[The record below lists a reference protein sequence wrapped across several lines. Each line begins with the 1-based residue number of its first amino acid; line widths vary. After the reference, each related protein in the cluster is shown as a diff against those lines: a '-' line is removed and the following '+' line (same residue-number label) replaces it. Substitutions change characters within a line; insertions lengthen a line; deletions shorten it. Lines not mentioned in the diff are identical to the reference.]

1 MEWKAVVKVAL
12 KTTNLWLCGQAVMLF
27 DKWLAVITLEHAAQ
41 HFFALFEV
49 PPHAD
54 EYRVGAL

>member
-1 MEWKAVVKVAL
+1 MKVAL
-12 KTTNLWLCGQAVMLF
+12 KTTNLWLCGQAVLLF
-27 DKWLAVITLEHAAQ
+27 DKRLTMVTLEHAAQ
-41 HFFALFEV
+41 YLFPLLEV

>member
-1 MEWKAVVKVAL
+1 MESRCESGSRSYFRSLGRQTVL
-12 KTTNLWLCGQAVMLF
+12 FF
-27 DKWLAVITLEHAAQ
+27 DKGLTMITLEHAAQ

-54 EYRVGAL
+54 EYRVGTL

>member
-1 MEWKAVVKVAL
+1 MKEAL
-12 KTTNLWLCGQAVMLF
+12 KTTNLWLCGQAVLLF
-27 DKWLAVITLEHAAQ
+27 DKWLTMVTLEHAAQ